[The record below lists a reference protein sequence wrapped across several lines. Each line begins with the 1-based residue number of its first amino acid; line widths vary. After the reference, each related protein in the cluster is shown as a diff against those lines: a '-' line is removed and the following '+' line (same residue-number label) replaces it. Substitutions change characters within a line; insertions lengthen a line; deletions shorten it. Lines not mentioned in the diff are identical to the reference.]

1 MKLDTF
7 STQMLEK
14 GLDSAWLRYRVA
26 SNNLANYE
34 TPSYKARKVD
44 FRQVLSECKSPLHGG
59 QREEASYKAFIT
71 YDERT
76 EARVDGNNVSQ
87 EYEQMEVWRAQAQY
101 AYLTQKA
108 VNYYS
113 TLRDVMTTFAK

>member
-34 TPSYKARKVD
+34 TPGYKARKVD
-44 FRQVLSECKSPLHGG
+44 FRQVLSE
-59 QREEASYKAFIT
+59 
-71 YDERT
+71 
-76 EARVDGNNVSQ
+76 VDGNNVSQ

>member
-34 TPSYKARKVD
+34 TPGYK
-44 FRQVLSECKSPLHGG
+44 PLLLMM
-59 QREEASYKAFIT
+59 
-71 YDERT
+71 
-76 EARVDGNNVSQ
+76 NVQKQ
-87 EYEQMEVWRAQAQY
+87 ELMGI
-101 AYLTQKA
+101 
-108 VNYYS
+108 
-113 TLRDVMTTFAK
+113 M